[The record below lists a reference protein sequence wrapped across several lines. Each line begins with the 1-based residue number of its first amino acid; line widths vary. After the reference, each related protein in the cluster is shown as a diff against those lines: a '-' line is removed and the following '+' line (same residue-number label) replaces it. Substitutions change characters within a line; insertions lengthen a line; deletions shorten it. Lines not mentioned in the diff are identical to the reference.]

1 MTLEEFKG
9 LTGAEMCERMN
20 KHMENHTI
28 RGFKSGDMAFT
39 FQQAE
44 KALEKNGV
52 YKINGVYRTE
62 EEMLSYLEGKK
73 KERDK
78 KELSQG
84 NIEQLIELL
93 KPGNYERLMR
103 LVEKY
108 DYVSNFILREDRGI
122 KIKTGAGEI
131 HSTSFRIYGD
141 TLKRWKE
148 FTKENRAYSAL
159 DLLNTAMVEF
169 MDKHEF

>member
-9 LTGAEMCERMN
+9 LTGAEMCEKMN
-20 KHMENHTI
+20 KHMENHTA
-28 RGFKSGDMAFT
+28 RNFKGGDMAFS

-44 KALEKNGV
+44 KALTENGV
-52 YKINGVYRTE
+52 YKVNGVYRTE

-78 KELSQG
+78 KELSQE

-93 KPGNYERLMR
+93 KPGNFERLMR

-108 DYVSNFILREDRGI
+108 DFVSNFILREDRGI
-122 KIKTGAGEI
+122 KIKTGTEEI
-131 HSTSFRIYGD
+131 RSTSFRVYGD
-141 TLKRWKE
+141 TLERWKE
-148 FTKENRAYSAL
+148 FTKENRAYSSL

-169 MDKHEF
+169 MDKHAF